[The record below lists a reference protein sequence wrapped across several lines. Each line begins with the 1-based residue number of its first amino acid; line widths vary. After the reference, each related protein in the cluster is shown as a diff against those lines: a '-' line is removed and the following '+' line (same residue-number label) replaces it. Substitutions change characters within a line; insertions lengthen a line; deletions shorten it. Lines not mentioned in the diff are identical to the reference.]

1 MSALTIDNLTKTYGR
16 MHAVN
21 NLSLQIEKG
30 KAFGLLGPNG
40 SGKTTTLSMVLGVTN
55 PTSGSYQWFDGE
67 NETRA
72 RRKVGAILEQPVF
85 YPSLTAKQNLRIVS
99 HIKKIESPPIEK
111 TLEFVGLHKRVR
123 DPFKAYSLGMKQRL
137 AIASALLSDPDV
149 LILDEPTNGL
159 DPEGIADIRGMIQNI
174 IDSGKTLI
182 LASHLLDE
190 VQKICSDFII
200 LNKGKTLYSGN
211 VERDLN
217 AAGEF
222 TLSALDTDL
231 LFRACNESSLV
242 LESEVESSQ
251 IKIRVAEDVNASV
264 INQHFFDRGIVLS
277 ELTPR
282 KNRLE
287 EKFLEILNQSN

>member
-1 MSALTIDNLTKTYGR
+1 MSALTINNLTKTYGR

-21 NLSLQIEKG
+21 NLSLTIEKG

-55 PTSGSYQWFDGE
+55 PTSGEYQWFGGE
-67 NETRA
+67 KESVA
-72 RRKVGAILEQPVF
+72 RKKVGAILEQPVF
-85 YPSLTAKQNLRIVS
+85 YPSLSAEQNLRIVA
-99 HIKKIESPPIEK
+99 HIKRIQNAPIEK
-111 TLEFVGLHKRVR
+111 TLEFVGLHNRKR

-159 DPEGIADIRGMIQNI
+159 DPEGIADIRGMIQKI

-190 VQKICSDFII
+190 VQKICTDFII

-211 VERDLN
+211 VEKDLN

-222 TLSALDTDL
+222 TISAPNTEL
-231 LFRACNESSLV
+231 LTQACGESSLI
-242 LESEVESSQ
+242 LESELEEGQ
-251 IKIRVAEDVNASV
+251 IKIRVEEDVEASA
-264 INQHFFDRGIVLS
+264 INQHFYDRGIVLS
-277 ELTPR
+277 QLTPR